1 VSESSQ
7 GKDTSGVT
15 LGRFFAQAR
24 EGALTGIRCV
34 GCGALAVPPKE
45 LCPECG
51 ARRWEPVPLSGE
63 GTIASYTV
71 IRVAPRGHAGDA
83 PYAIAA
89 VRLREGVSLLG
100 RVVDVPLEA
109 LAVGLP
115 VRFRPIVVKDRPA
128 IAFGP
133 A

>member
-1 VSESSQ
+1 VTE
-7 GKDTSGVT
+7 TTVT
-15 LGRFFAQAR
+15 LQRFFERAR
-24 EGALTGIRCV
+24 EGELTAIRCG

-51 ARRWEPVPLSGE
+51 ARQWTPVPLAGD
-63 GTIASYTV
+63 GTIASFTV
-71 IRVAPRGHAGDA
+71 IRVAPRGHADEA

-89 VRLREGVSLLG
+89 VRMREGVSLLG

-109 LAVGLP
+109 LAIGLP
-115 VRFRPIVVKDRPA
+115 VRFRPLAVKDHTA
-128 IAFGP
+128 VGFGP